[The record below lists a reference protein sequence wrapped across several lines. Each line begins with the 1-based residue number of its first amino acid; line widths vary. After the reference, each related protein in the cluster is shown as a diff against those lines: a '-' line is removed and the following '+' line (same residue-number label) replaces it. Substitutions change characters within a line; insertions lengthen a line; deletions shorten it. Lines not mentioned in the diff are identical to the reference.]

1 MLFCFPNACSS
12 SLLVSKGSNV
22 AESSA
27 QYICISRKVAV
38 TLHIENK
45 NKKTIFIIMNT
56 LLIGFVALLAV
67 ALVGWAVAE
76 LKGRTSNYHNNE
88 EEAEELA
95 AFVNADGFQEKTIFD
110 SQKKNSIKGYNAV

>member
-1 MLFCFPNACSS
+1 MNALF
-12 SLLVSKGSNV
+12 
-22 AESSA
+22 
-27 QYICISRKVAV
+27 
-38 TLHIENK
+38 
-45 NKKTIFIIMNT
+45 
-56 LLIGFVALLAV
+56 IGFVALLAV